1 MSGEI
6 CLARTPCYLEM
17 ISVFGWDNLTENLWD
32 FGNNNDGSRIK
43 WGVLET
49 TSQHFEI
56 LLTYKLLFIHPPA
69 LLNPSKPPAKWHW
82 VCEDIKKKE
91 RKKISKK
98 PQFYN
103 HLHFLKD
110 SSRKC
115 STPAVVQVIVV
126 SEVILWQM
134 RNIATQSQCKSIF
147 QGLSPSCVCVSDD
160 IGVEALGPMRW
171 SSFPLMCFERA
182 VELHAGMRLT
192 FSFSPSDTCFCQMAH
207 TATLL
212 KN

>member
-1 MSGEI
+1 MNKSSTHLSWHSHNSKFAGVGVQSFMSGEI

-82 VCEDIKKKE
+82 VCEDIKKE
-91 RKKISKK
+91 RKKNIKETTILQSPPLFKGFIQK
-98 PQFYN
+98 VQHP
-103 HLHFLKD
+103 
-110 SSRKC
+110 C
-115 STPAVVQVIVV
+115 S
-126 SEVILWQM
+126 
-134 RNIATQSQCKSIF
+134 
-147 QGLSPSCVCVSDD
+147 GPSHCCFRDD
-160 IGVEALGPMRW
+160 IIADEKYCHSKSV
-171 SSFPLMCFERA
+171 
-182 VELHAGMRLT
+182 
-192 FSFSPSDTCFCQMAH
+192 
-207 TATLL
+207 
-212 KN
+212 

>member
-1 MSGEI
+1 MNKSSTHLSWHSHNSKFAGVGVQSFMSGEI

-69 LLNPSKPPAKWHW
+69 LLNPSKLPAKWHW
-82 VCEDIKKKE
+82 VCEDIKKKRE
-91 RKKISKK
+91 KKSKK
-98 PQFYN
+98 SQFYN

-110 SSRKC
+110 SSRMC
-115 STPAVVQVIVV
+115 STLQWPESLLFQRWYYSRWEILPLKV
-126 SEVILWQM
+126 SVKAFF
-134 RNIATQSQCKSIF
+134 R
-147 QGLSPSCVCVSDD
+147 V
-160 IGVEALGPMRW
+160 
-171 SSFPLMCFERA
+171 
-182 VELHAGMRLT
+182 
-192 FSFSPSDTCFCQMAH
+192 
-207 TATLL
+207 
-212 KN
+212 